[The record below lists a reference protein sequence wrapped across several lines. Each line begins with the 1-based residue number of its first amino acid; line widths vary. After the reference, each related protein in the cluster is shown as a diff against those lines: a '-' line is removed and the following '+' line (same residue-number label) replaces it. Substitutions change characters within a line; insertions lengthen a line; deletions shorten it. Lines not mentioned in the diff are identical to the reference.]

1 MLAAAVAPQRN
12 EPMVLAPCS
21 ASLLPSLPLPRS
33 RLSITTKYLLI
44 YNTKAVRRRRCPI
57 LFVRIPYRLSL
68 DIIIRVLFVGAAVRT
83 LPAIIFNDKSL
94 AWTERSCACAPI
106 YLIASLLGG
115 SSQINIRPPK
125 RKHFTIYRSGPP
137 IRRQFIHP
145 TSSDIDDA

>member
-1 MLAAAVAPQRN
+1 MGDSQTVWPDILNIRQDVFKPDVFN
-12 EPMVLAPCS
+12 YPHLE
-21 ASLLPSLPLPRS
+21 
-33 RLSITTKYLLI
+33 YLLI